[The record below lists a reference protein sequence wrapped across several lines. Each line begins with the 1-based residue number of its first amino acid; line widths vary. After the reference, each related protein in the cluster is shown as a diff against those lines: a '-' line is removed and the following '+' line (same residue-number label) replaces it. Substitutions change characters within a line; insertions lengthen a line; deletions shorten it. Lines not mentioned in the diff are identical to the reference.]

1 MLSVYEEQRAE
12 NIRQNNARLQAL
24 GLEGQRPAPLPRPAA
39 AKRRRLPEPDPGA
52 IVRRSGRNAAR
63 VDYKEASVPG
73 AATAAAAATTA
84 AAASS
89 SAEDASDDDDGDH
102 PPALPFI
109 DDRPVAEERST
120 RAVSVSLPGI
130 IEVVGELVAGPCTKE
145 SVVALLSGGG
155 RPRFSK
161 YMGALEW
168 KNAVCLFVNV
178 GGAEYNNLFLDDGRM
193 VTWFAGS
200 QQHDQTPIVRRLLGS
215 ERSDNTTVLLFC
227 RLVVPKAEPYV
238 CCGTLRY
245 VSHDF
250 RRRTCTWELQHH
262 AQLRQS
268 AAFAALLGDK

>member
-1 MLSVYEEQRAE
+1 MQIESAKSGGRARHFAHAVRLLPALSAAMLSVYEEQRAE

-155 RPRFSK
+155 PVR
-161 YMGALEW
+161 W
-168 KNAVCLFVNV
+168 KRLSWRCLST
-178 GGAEYNNLFLDDGRM
+178 DC
-193 VTWFAGS
+193 
-200 QQHDQTPIVRRLLGS
+200 VRE
-215 ERSDNTTVLLFC
+215 ER
-227 RLVVPKAEPYV
+227 
-238 CCGTLRY
+238 
-245 VSHDF
+245 
-250 RRRTCTWELQHH
+250 
-262 AQLRQS
+262 RQS
-268 AAFAALLGDK
+268 GPVHSPQESLLLWHRTGRKRCHTLPAPGSRLRLAPGKSHR